1 MSVIIYQEHID
12 ILEEQNN
19 VLKKEVRILR
29 ALLRKEKR
37 DIIPSTEREVY
48 LQHE

>member
-1 MSVIIYQEHID
+1 MSVIIYQDHID
-12 ILEEQNN
+12 ILEEQNS

-37 DIIPSTEREVY
+37 GIISSTERGTSST
-48 LQHE
+48 

>member
-1 MSVIIYQEHID
+1 MSVIIYQDHID
-12 ILEEQNN
+12 MLEEQNS

-37 DIIPSTEREVY
+37 DIIPLTERGASST
-48 LQHE
+48 

>member
-1 MSVIIYQEHID
+1 MSVIIYQDHID
-12 ILEEQNN
+12 MLEEQNS

-37 DIIPSTEREVY
+37 DIIPSTERGTSST
-48 LQHE
+48 

>member
-12 ILEEQNN
+12 ILEEQNS

-37 DIIPSTEREVY
+37 DIIPTIEGGLSST
-48 LQHE
+48 

>member
-1 MSVIIYQEHID
+1 MSVIIYQDHID
-12 ILEEQNN
+12 ILEEQNS

-37 DIIPSTEREVY
+37 DIISSTVRGTSST
-48 LQHE
+48 

>member
-1 MSVIIYQEHID
+1 MSVIIYQDHID
-12 ILEEQNN
+12 MLEEQNS

-37 DIIPSTEREVY
+37 DIIPLTERDASST
-48 LQHE
+48 

>member
-1 MSVIIYQEHID
+1 MSVIIYQDHID
-12 ILEEQNN
+12 ILEEQNS

-37 DIIPSTEREVY
+37 DIISPTERG
-48 LQHE
+48 LSST

>member
-12 ILEEQNN
+12 ILEEQNS

-37 DIIPSTEREVY
+37 DIVPSTEGG
-48 LQHE
+48 LSST